1 MAGCPYS
8 SGFACGESIEIT
20 GPPGSGKTALSI
32 QLAVR
37 CRLAHVLEQL
47 ERHARARAVSE
58 PPSSASLEL
67 FSGTFGDPKHCASL
81 DEWLDAEILPHCG
94 QAVVVD
100 TEGGAVASR
109 IVQAVDAALTPDAV
123 RRAAAVSTPIAL
135 RPALQRAVLLGLHV
149 VRVLSLGELIAF
161 IGAANCTPTCLP
173 ARTALLVLDSLSAYF
188 YLGALP
194 QGLTREQWRMRAD
207 ACAHVLDGLASLR
220 RLDREPSVRI
230 TVVATTQ
237 MAQRMLG
244 DGRDGVLAPVGA
256 DSRPATAAAACE
268 WGPSVLGKAWRIL
281 LFFYRVRH
289 RVLYIQAAPPAVC
302 AALEPEPVHRC
313 IPIGMR
319 SGCLQM
325 IPYCLRSNESSS
337 R

>member
-20 GPPGSGKTALSI
+20 GPTGSGKTALSI

-37 CRLAHVLEQL
+37 CRLEHVLEQL

-58 PPSSASLEL
+58 PQSSASLEL
-67 FSGTFGDPKHCASL
+67 FSGTSGDPKHFALL

-100 TEGGAVASR
+100 TEGGAVPGR
-109 IVQAVDAALTPDAV
+109 IVQAIDAVLTPDAV
-123 RRAAAVSTPIAL
+123 RRAAAASTPIAL

-173 ARTALLVLDSLSAYF
+173 PRTALLVLDSLSAYF

-220 RLDREPSVRI
+220 RLDQEPSVRI
-230 TVVATTQ
+230 TVVVTTQ
-237 MAQRMLG
+237 MVHRMLG
-244 DGRDGVLAPVGA
+244 DGRDGVLVPVGA
-256 DSRPATAAAACE
+256 DLRPATAAAACE
-268 WGPSVLGKAWRIL
+268 WGPSMLGKAWRVL

-289 RVLYIQAAPPAVC
+289 RMLYIQSVPPAVC
-302 AALEPEPVHRC
+302 AVLEPEPIHRC

-319 SGCLQM
+319 SGSLEM